1 MSSAGTFT
9 TDGHTNALPP
19 GTRLNEFEIRRVI
32 GVGGFGIVYLAFDQY
47 LEREVA
53 IKEYMPSSLA
63 SRTATLH
70 VSLSSPSNEETFK
83 LGLRSFVNE
92 AKLLARFDHRSLIK
106 VHRFWEERGTAYM
119 VMPLLRGRTLREAR
133 RAMGA
138 APSEPWLRGVL
149 EPVLGALDV
158 LHREDVFHRDIAP
171 DNILIGDDG
180 VPMLLDFGAARHV
193 IQGRSQT
200 LTAILKPSYA
210 PIEQYGEAAN
220 LRQGAWTD
228 LYALGATFHFLITES
243 PPLPATVR
251 TISDDAAPLATMPR
265 PGLSEEFLRTVD
277 WMLAPRPADRPQSVA
292 ELRDVLSGRLPVPV
306 RTVVPPSPTA
316 WQRTEAQINDKPS
329 QPEDTRS
336 GAVTRI
342 NPDFDFG
349 DEPSVPPPP
358 PAPPMPKPAIVK
370 ASPTSS
376 VPTPV
381 SVSDT
386 GQRRAQPGDDDERE
400 AWSAS
405 TDRVLPPR
413 ATGLPPRSMVP
424 MLAGGAAALAIA
436 GLLIWFVMRP
446 AADAPRVAQAPAPA
460 SAVAVTPVMPAS
472 APAPVLA
479 SVSQEAESR
488 RAASAPE
495 VLAIPAPAPAPAPSP
510 VAVPAPAPAPIVA
523 KAPAPAPT
531 SPRTANAP
539 TTQTPAAGPVGMTV
553 DSAALRP
560 LAPTAAA
567 SSAAERKAQ
576 NSAKTTAAV
585 NERRPPVMP
594 GPAPVETPVQRAP
607 VESSPRTTQ
616 TTAERGNDGALTAVP
631 ATGRDPREQ
640 CGGRMLL
647 ALHKCL
653 VRECVKPQY
662 YDHGECQQVRAI
674 EERARVRGNQ

>member
-19 GTRLNEFEIRRVI
+19 GTRLNEFEIHRVI
-32 GVGGFGIVYLAFDQY
+32 GVGGFGIVYLAFDHG

-133 RAMGA
+133 RAMGTPPTEA
-138 APSEPWLRGVL
+138 WLRGVL

-171 DNILIGDDG
+171 DNILVGDDG

-210 PIEQYGEAAN
+210 PIEQYGEATN

-228 LYALGATFHFLITES
+228 LYALGATFHFLVTES

-251 TISDDAAPLATMPR
+251 TVSDDAAPLANTPR
-265 PGLSEEFLRTVD
+265 PGVSDDFLRTID

-292 ELRDVLSGRLPVPV
+292 DLREVLSGRVRVPV
-306 RTVVPPSPTA
+306 RTIVPPSPTA
-316 WQRTEAQINDKPS
+316 WQRTEAQIPDRSERKTGRGADPEADRGDDAAFEGGTTTGASTDNDADDQTQVSRPL
-329 QPEDTRS
+329 
-336 GAVTRI
+336 
-342 NPDFDFG
+342 
-349 DEPSVPPPP
+349 
-358 PAPPMPKPAIVK
+358 PPMPRPAVVK
-370 ASPTSS
+370 ASPAPL
-376 VPTPV
+376 VRPQQGGPE
-381 SVSDT
+381 
-386 GQRRAQPGDDDERE
+386 AAADDEPE

-413 ATGLPPRSMVP
+413 PSTLPARSLAP
-424 MLAGGAAALAIA
+424 MAVGGGAVVVIA
-436 GLLIWFVMRP
+436 GLLIWYLQRPSAELPHPVQAAP
-446 AADAPRVAQAPAPA
+446 AASVAAASAAPLAAASAAASAVEAPVAITPPVLAPTPAPAPGP
-460 SAVAVTPVMPAS
+460 VAAS
-472 APAPVLA
+472 APAPAHAPAVA
-479 SVSQEAESR
+479 K
-488 RAASAPE
+488 ASAAAPTSTRP
-495 VLAIPAPAPAPAPSP
+495 VAQNPAAAPAPA
-510 VAVPAPAPAPIVA
+510 
-523 KAPAPAPT
+523 
-531 SPRTANAP
+531 
-539 TTQTPAAGPVGMTV
+539 GMTV

-560 LAPTAAA
+560 LPASAPAA
-567 SSAAERKAQ
+567 SAAQRTSPANRSAAV
-576 NSAKTTAAV
+576 V
-585 NERRPPVMP
+585 NERRPPVLP
-594 GPAPVETPVQRAP
+594 GPSSADAPPARTPVETSNRQAA
-607 VESSPRTTQ
+607 TTP
-616 TTAERGNDGALTAVP
+616 TERSNDGALSTTPVA
-631 ATGRDPREQ
+631 GRDPREQ

-662 YDHGECQQVRAI
+662 YDHGECVQVRAI
-674 EERARVRGNQ
+674 EERARIRSSP